1 VIRKNYF
8 GRRIPDPGI
17 KKAPDPGSATLLSGV
32 LLYCLRTILMGRR
45 SLKQVSVLK
54 SVSADTGNLDF
65 FSRLIPVT
73 VAFAPLQY
81 YGTVLAFVHV
91 FWFVTSF

>member
-1 VIRKNYF
+1 MELFFFEMYKKKNLGQFSKNYRTF
-8 GRRIPDPGI
+8 YPKIV
-17 KKAPDPGSATLLSGV
+17 LSGV

-65 FSRLIPVT
+65 FLV
-73 VAFAPLQY
+73 
-81 YGTVLAFVHV
+81 
-91 FWFVTSF
+91 